1 MSQSNLLLTKLKNAG
16 LVQNNDADDIQSQ
29 PLTSPWY
36 IKTLLAI
43 SGWVGAVF
51 FLGFV
56 GLLMADLFNDLFDEQ
71 VIVGIVGG
79 LLIVVAY
86 FIIRIPKNEFFEHVG
101 LAVSL
106 AGQALVVFSIVGGR
120 DPDSWLIV
128 GVFHALLAVIMPNFV
143 HRVFSS
149 AFAAISFEVGFQVI
163 GIPYVVSSVIL
174 ILLVIL
180 YTSEFKTTKS
190 YQKVSGLVYGLTLF
204 WLTIHCVTE
213 LDLWLFTV
221 LSSDVEPL
229 FNFPYSVSQGL
240 FVFAIMF
247 SVWKV
252 IPCMEKTSQRRL
264 PNKAT
269 KVTKATVIALGGAL
283 LFCLLT
289 IKSTGFSAAVV
300 IIILGFSRSNRVLMG
315 IGIFALLGFCSVY
328 YYSMEQTLLYKSGV
342 LLVVAIVMLTARFVI
357 VRFWQLIE
365 DDAVEE
371 RYAEE
376 DAVEKDAVKINTVEG
391 V

>member
-1 MSQSNLLLTKLKNAG
+1 MSQSNSLLTKLKNAG
-16 LVQNNDADDIQSQ
+16 LVQNNDDDDIQSQ

-56 GLLMADLFNDLFDEQ
+56 GLLMADLFSDLFDEQ
-71 VIVGIVGG
+71 AIVGIVGG
-79 LLIVVAY
+79 LLVVVAY

-163 GIPYVVSSVIL
+163 GIPYVVSSVVL
-174 ILLVIL
+174 VLLVVL
-180 YTSEFKTTKS
+180 YTREFKTTKS

-221 LSSDVEPL
+221 LSSDMEPL
-229 FNFPYSVSQGL
+229 FYFPYRVSQGL
-240 FVFAIMF
+240 FVVAIMF
-247 SVWKV
+247 SIWKV
-252 IPCMEKTSQRRL
+252 IPYMEKTNQRRL
-264 PNKAT
+264 P
-269 KVTKATVIALGGAL
+269 TKAIVLALGAAL

-289 IKSTGFSAAVV
+289 IKATGFSAAVV
-300 IIILGFSRSNRVLMG
+300 IIILGFSRSNRVMMG
-315 IGIFALLGFCSVY
+315 IGIIALLGFCSVY
-328 YYSMEQTLLYKSGV
+328 YYTMEQTLLYKSAILFLVGV
-342 LLVVAIVMLTARFVI
+342 LMLMTRFAL
-357 VRFWQLIE
+357 VRFWPETEKSIL
-365 DDAVEE
+365 DKADAQGVEH
-371 RYAEE
+371 A
-376 DAVEKDAVKINTVEG
+376 
-391 V
+391 